1 MDAMILAAGYG
12 TRLRP
17 LTDHTPKPLIEV
29 AGRTVLEHVAR
40 RLVAAGADRIIVN
53 VHHLGDQLERFA
65 RDSWTLDADLVLSHE
80 RERPLGTGGGL
91 LHAAPLFRRNAP
103 FFLHVGDVV
112 ADVDLAGLYGAQ
124 ARGGTLATLAVHE
137 REASRCLLF
146 DDQGLFG
153 RDNRKEGWT
162 RTVRSPSGESRRW
175 SFAGIHVVSPEIFDH
190 FVEVPPFDIIDA
202 YLRMVA
208 EGARIDAFDV
218 TGARW
223 LEIGNPERLEIAR
236 RELEGEPD
244 APGT

>member
-1 MDAMILAAGYG
+1 
-12 TRLRP
+12 
-17 LTDHTPKPLIEV
+17 
-29 AGRTVLEHVAR
+29 VAR
-40 RLVAAGADRIIVN
+40 RLIAAGVDRIIVN

-65 RDSWTLDADLVLSHE
+65 REAWNLDAELVLSHE

-91 LHAAPLFRRNAP
+91 LHAASLFRRDAP

-124 ARGGTLATLAVHE
+124 ARTGTLATLAVHH

-146 DDQGLFG
+146 DEKGLYG
-153 RDNRKEGWT
+153 RDNRSEGWT
-162 RTVRSPSGESRRW
+162 RAVRSPVGESRRW
-175 SFAGIHVVSPEIFDH
+175 SFAGIHVVSPEILDR

-202 YLRMVA
+202 YLRMVG

-223 LEIGNPERLEIAR
+223 LEIGNPERLEVAR
-236 RELEGEPD
+236 RALGGAVDPT
-244 APGT
+244 PP